1 MPRGIPKNQIKQS
14 EYVPIAQRHSPTT
27 ETNKSLEELEKIAQ
41 SVSGVNTNPE
51 DWDKLV
57 EDARYLVH
65 LGEMNLWAK
74 ADIATEAA
82 ESYGRLK
89 ELCEEI
95 NQNYG
100 YWRILS
106 SVGQA
111 YDKETRDKF
120 LDLTF
125 SHFQV
130 VAGKENRVEL
140 LQKAHDEGWTVSRLV
155 REIRP
160 TAGNSTENQDT
171 NVSVNVN
178 EPDETVFIGADASES
193 GDNFSPVAI
202 QTVIEKVGITVDQTV
217 ELLNWIAKLDREVAV
232 SIGKSTRPCQEK
244 LSEWVGEILDRP
256 PSGIGVLDL
265 FNVMLVGQGQVLF
278 DENAEEIFSVGK

>member
-1 MPRGIPKNQIKQS
+1 
-14 EYVPIAQRHSPTT
+14 
-27 ETNKSLEELEKIAQ
+27 
-41 SVSGVNTNPE
+41 
-51 DWDKLV
+51 
-57 EDARYLVH
+57 
-65 LGEMNLWAK
+65 MNIWAK
-74 ADIATEAA
+74 GDLATEAA
-82 ESYGRLK
+82 ETYGRLK

-95 NQNYG
+95 GQNYG

-106 SVGQA
+106 SVAQA

-140 LQKAHDEGWTVSRLV
+140 LQKAHDEGWSVSRLV
-155 REIRP
+155 KEIRP
-160 TAGNSTENQDT
+160 KAEQSIENTDD
-171 NVSVNVN
+171 NVDVNVN
-178 EPDETVFIGADASES
+178 NDSMETVTISP
-193 GDNFSPVAI
+193 DNVTYQPEI
-202 QTVIEKVGITVDQTV
+202 QTILEKVGITVEQTV
-217 ELLNWIAKLDREVAV
+217 ELLNWIAKLDREVAI

-278 DENAEEIFSVGK
+278 DENAEEIFSIG